1 MRQSGWSGS
10 LALVLARTVSL
21 LVLVPVLAL
30 GAAVQFSSGAGAAS
44 TPAASPRTNGYGGG
58 ADMAADPMG
67 GYWTATWAGA
77 VTPHGSAPALGSPAQ
92 SGLQLTRPTIGMA
105 ATPDGRGYW
114 LVASDGGI
122 FNYGDATFYGSAG
135 GMQLNQPIVGMAPT
149 TDGRGYWLVASDGGT
164 FSYGDAVFYGSTG
177 AIHLNKPIVGMAP
190 TIDGA
195 GYWLVASDGG
205 IFSYGDAAFHG
216 STGAIRLNEPII
228 GMAPTADGAG
238 YWLVASDG
246 GVFTFGDA
254 GYYGSTAGS
263 GVPALGILI
272 DPPSAG
278 YAVVTEDGTE
288 TPFGPSAP
296 NGNVQPTG
304 SGRSG
309 TTTTTG
315 PTTTTTRPPRTTTTT
330 TTTRAP
336 STTST
341 TAAANPP
348 ANPPASP
355 TSGLQQGAYV
365 GAGDPSGMASF
376 AQQTSTTPTVATDYL
391 PSNNGWSGMDGAGG
405 SLNWL
410 TGAWKGTGYTLSL
423 GVPIIPDSSSGPAVG
438 TLAQGATGEYNLYF
452 ITLAQTLVS
461 GGEANAYLRLGFEFD
476 GAWMPWAA
484 ATPSDEANFAAYFQ
498 QIVTAMRAVPGE
510 NFHFVWN
517 PDAAAFT
524 QSGYSVAAAY
534 PGNAYVDVIGLDA
547 YDQSWATPQTP
558 ANAWSSTTLPALT
571 AARQFASAQGKPL
584 ALTEWGVIIRSD
596 GHGLGDDPTYINQ
609 MVSWM
614 KNSANNVTYET
625 YFDYDPSGLD
635 SQITGGLFPN
645 SLAAFAADL
654 G

>member
-1 MRQSGWSGS
+1 MRQSGWSRS
-10 LALVLARTVSL
+10 LPFVAARAVALLM
-21 LVLVPVLAL
+21 LVPALAL
-30 GAAVQFSSGAGAAS
+30 GTAVEFSSGAGATS
-44 TPAASPRTNGYGGG
+44 TPAAAAPTNSYGGG
-58 ADMAADPMG
+58 ANMAADPAG

-77 VTPHGSAPALGSPAQ
+77 VAPHGSAPAFGSPAQ
-92 SGLQLTRPTIGMA
+92 SGLGLTKPIIGMA
-105 ATPDGRGYW
+105 ATPDGHGYW

-122 FNYGDATFYGSAG
+122 FNYGDAAFYGSAG
-135 GMQLNQPIVGMAPT
+135 GMHLNQPIVGMAPT
-149 TDGRGYWLVASDGGT
+149 TDGRGYWLVASDGGI
-164 FSYGDAVFYGSTG
+164 FSYGDAAFHGSTG
-177 AIHLNKPIVGMAP
+177 AMHLNKAIVGMAP
-190 TIDGA
+190 TTGGS

-205 IFSYGDAAFHG
+205 IFSYGDATFHG
-216 STGAIRLNEPII
+216 STGAIRLNQPII

-263 GVPALGILI
+263 GVPALGIVI
-272 DPPSAG
+272 DPPAPG
-278 YAVVTEDGTE
+278 YAVVTEDGNE
-288 TPFGPSAP
+288 TSFGPSAP
-296 NGNVQPTG
+296 NGNVQPTSPAG

-309 TTTTTG
+309 TTTTTR
-315 PTTTTTRPPRTTTTT
+315 PSSTTTTRPPRTTTTT
-330 TTTRAP
+330 GATG
-336 STTST
+336 STST
-341 TAAANPP
+341 TTP
-348 ANPPASP
+348 ANTPASS

-365 GAGDPSGMASF
+365 GAGDPSGMATF
-376 AQQTSTTPTVATDYL
+376 AQQTATTPTVATDYL
-391 PSNNGWSGMDGAGG
+391 PSDNGWSGMDGAGG

-423 GVPIIPDSSSGPAVG
+423 GVPIIPDSSSGGAVG
-438 TLAQGATGEYNLYF
+438 TLAQGASGAYNLYF
-452 ITLAQTLVS
+452 VTLAQTLVN

-476 GAWMPWAA
+476 GAWMAWAA
-484 ATPSDEANFAAYFQ
+484 TTPSAEASFAAYFQ

-510 NFHFVWN
+510 NFRFVWN
-517 PDAAAFT
+517 PDAGAFT

-571 AARQFASAQGKPL
+571 AARQFASAEGKPL

-596 GHGLGDDPTYINQ
+596 GHGLGDDPSYINQ

-614 KNSANNVTYET
+614 ENGANNVTYET
-625 YFDYDPSGLD
+625 YFDYNPSGLD

-645 SLAAFAADL
+645 SLAAFSADL